1 MNERGLINNIA
12 SRFGAKTRI
21 ETILK
26 HFNTF
31 YNIFMIDVSYNN
43 CKLIFTPITKPMYEY
58 LCFPTP
64 KHKNTI
70 PVF

>member
-12 SRFGAKTRI
+12 SRFGTKVKT

-31 YNIFMIDVSYNN
+31 FNIFMIDVS
-43 CKLIFTPITKPMYEY
+43 CDKDKLIFNPITKPMYEY
-58 LCFPTP
+58 LCFPVS
-64 KHKNTI
+64 KSKISI
-70 PVF
+70 PAF